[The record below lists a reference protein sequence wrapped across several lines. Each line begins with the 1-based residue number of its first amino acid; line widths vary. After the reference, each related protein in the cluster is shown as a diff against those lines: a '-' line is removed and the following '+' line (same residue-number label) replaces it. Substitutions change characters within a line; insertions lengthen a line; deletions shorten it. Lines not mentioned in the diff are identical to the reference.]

1 MATFLDYNLKLIAI
15 FALISGSKPVVRVP
29 LGVREKS
36 QEVRQIFVII
46 ELSHFLTNKQLDI
59 S

>member
-1 MATFLDYNLKLIAI
+1 MAPFLDYNLKLIAI
-15 FALISGSKPVVRVP
+15 FALISGSKTVVRVP

-46 ELSHFLTNKQLDI
+46 ELSHFLTNKHLDI